1 MRIEKLKIYSVH
13 LPFSFE
19 FSHSLRRRF
28 SGPNVVVEV
37 VAERGSIRGY
47 GEGAPRTYVTGES
60 QASVCRSVLSFAQ
73 ERHFPWHLNDVS
85 EVWDFIDGLSGEKL
99 QNSAICALESA
110 LLDALGRYEGRYILD
125 YFPKDF
131 YTDIIHYGAPLPL
144 ASRENI
150 LARCKA
156 IRDMGIRKI
165 KLKLGK
171 EFSQNQEILA
181 SACDVFGDDCDLKV
195 DVNGVWNGEMALRH
209 LPLFQK
215 YRVRVAEQ
223 PFATDDSE
231 FAEAADLIK
240 ACGIALMADE
250 SACALADVQKLGR
263 EGFYDM
269 VNVRLSKCG
278 GLRRS
283 LKIVDYLRQNR
294 VAFQIGCH
302 LGESG
307 LLSAAGRVLSLLCR
321 DAVYH
326 DGCYDAWLLEK
337 NVTSEDV
344 SFGWGGKA
352 GPLRGPG
359 LGVDTNPRK
368 LQSLSESAATVTVSR
383 P

>member
-1 MRIEKLKIYSVH
+1 MRVEKLIIYSVH

-19 FSHSLRRRF
+19 FSHSLRKRL

-37 VAERGSIRGY
+37 VAEGGSIRGY
-47 GEGAPRTYVTGES
+47 GEGAPRTYVTEES
-60 QASVCRSVLSFAQ
+60 QASVCRSVSGFAQ
-73 ERHFPWHLNDVS
+73 ARHFPWDLDDVS
-85 EVWDFIDGLSGEKL
+85 QVWGFIDSLPGEKI
-99 QNSAICALESA
+99 QNSAICALEIS
-110 LLDALGRYEGRYILD
+110 LLDALGRYEDRYILD
-125 YFPKDF
+125 YFSKDF
-131 YTDIIHYGAPLPL
+131 YTPTVYYGAPLPL
-144 ASRENI
+144 AGRDNI
-150 LARCKA
+150 LAGCKA
-156 IRDMGIRKI
+156 IREMGIRKI

-171 EFSQNQEILA
+171 DFSQNQEILD
-181 SACDVFGDDCDLKV
+181 SACHTFGADYDLKV
-195 DVNGVWNGEMALRH
+195 DVNGVWNGDMALRH
-209 LPLFQK
+209 LPLFRK

-223 PFATDDSE
+223 PFPTDDSE
-231 FAEAADLIK
+231 FAEAAGLIK
-240 ACGIALMADE
+240 ASGVALMADE
-250 SACALADVQKLGR
+250 SACTFADVKKLDR

-283 LKIVDYLRQNR
+283 LKIVDYLRENR

-307 LLSAAGRVLSLLCR
+307 LLSAAGRILSLLCR

-326 DGCYDAWLLEK
+326 DGCYDAWLLKE
-337 NVTSEDV
+337 NITCEDV

-359 LGVDTNPRK
+359 LGVDTNPRN
-368 LQSLSESAATVTVSR
+368 LESLSDRGATVTISR

>member
-1 MRIEKLKIYSVH
+1 MRIDNLTVYFVD
-13 LPFSFE
+13 LPFSLE

-60 QASVCRSVLSFAQ
+60 QTSVRRSVVSFAQ
-73 ERHFPWHLNDVS
+73 ERHFPWHLDDVS
-85 EVWDFIDGLSGEKL
+85 QVWDFIDSLSGEKL

-110 LLDALGRYEGRYILD
+110 LLDALGRYEGRHILD

-131 YTDIIHYGAPLPL
+131 YTETVHYGASLPL
-144 ASRENI
+144 TNRANI
-150 LARCKA
+150 LAGCRV

-171 EFSQNQEILA
+171 DFSQNQEIFD
-181 SACDVFGDDCDLKV
+181 SVSQGFGDDPDLKV
-195 DVNGVWNGEMALRH
+195 DVNGVWNADLALRH

-223 PFATDDSE
+223 PFATADSE
-231 FAEAADLIK
+231 FAEAAGLIK
-240 ACGIALMADE
+240 ASGIALMADE
-250 SACALADVQKLGR
+250 SACTLADVQKLGR

-283 LKIVDYLRQNR
+283 LRIVEYLRENR
-294 VAFQIGCH
+294 VPFQIGCH

-321 DAVYH
+321 DAGYY
-326 DGCYDAWLLEK
+326 DGCYDAWLLKE
-337 NVTSEDV
+337 NITCEDV

-368 LQSLSESAATVTVSR
+368 LQSLSESAATVTISR

>member
-13 LPFSFE
+13 LPFRSE
-19 FSHSLRRRF
+19 FSHSLRKRF
-28 SGPNVVVEV
+28 SGPNVVVEI
-37 VAERGSIRGY
+37 VAEGGSVRGY

-60 QASVCRSVLSFAQ
+60 QASVGRSVLLFAQ
-73 ERHFPWHLNDVS
+73 ERHFPWHLDDVS
-85 EVWDFIDGLSGEKL
+85 QVWDFIDSLSVEKI

-131 YTDIIHYGAPLPL
+131 CTDIIHYGAPLPL
-144 ASRENI
+144 TSREDI
-150 LARCKA
+150 LARCKP

-171 EFSQNQEILA
+171 HFNQNQEILD
-181 SACDVFGDDCDLKV
+181 SVWHGFGDDHDLKV
-195 DVNGVWNGEMALRH
+195 DVNGVWNSDMALRH

-223 PFATDDSE
+223 PFGTEDSE
-231 FAEAADLIK
+231 FAEAAGLIK
-240 ACGIALMADE
+240 ATGIALMADE
-250 SACALADVQKLGR
+250 SACTLPEVRKLHR

-283 LKIVDYLRQNR
+283 LRIVDYLRENR

-307 LLSAAGRVLSLLCR
+307 LLSAAGRILSLLCR
-321 DAVYH
+321 DAIYH
-326 DGCYDAWLLEK
+326 DGCYDAWLLKE
-337 NVTSEDV
+337 NITCEDV

-352 GPLRGPG
+352 GRLRGPG
-359 LGVDTNPRK
+359 LGVDTNPRN
-368 LQSLSESAATVTVSR
+368 LQSLSESAATVTISR

>member
-1 MRIEKLKIYSVH
+1 MRIEKLKIYPVH
-13 LPFSFE
+13 LPFRAE
-19 FSHSLRRRF
+19 FSHSLRRRS

-37 VAERGSIRGY
+37 VAEGGGIRGY

-73 ERHFPWHLNDVS
+73 GRQFPWQLDDVS
-85 EVWDFIDGLSGEKL
+85 QVWGFVDSLSGEKD

-110 LLDALGRYEGRYILD
+110 LLDALGRSEDRYILD

-131 YTDIIHYGAPLPL
+131 YTDVIHYGAPLPL
-144 ASRENI
+144 AGRDNI
-150 LARCKA
+150 LARCKV
-156 IRDMGIRKI
+156 IREMGIRKI

-171 EFSQNQEILA
+171 EFSQNLEMLD
-181 SACDVFGDDCDLKV
+181 SACHVFGNDYDLKV
-195 DVNGVWNGEMALRH
+195 DINGVWNGEAALRH
-209 LPLFQK
+209 LPLFRQ

-231 FAEAADLIK
+231 FAEVAGLIK
-240 ACGIALMADE
+240 ASGVALMADE
-250 SACALADVQKLGR
+250 SACTLADVQKLDR

-283 LKIVDYLRQNR
+283 LRIVDYLRQNG

-307 LLSAAGRVLSLLCR
+307 LLSAAGRILGLLCR

-326 DGCYDAWLLEK
+326 DGCYDAWLLKE
-337 NVTSEDV
+337 NITCEDV
-344 SFGWGGKA
+344 SFAWSGKA

-359 LGVDTNPRK
+359 LGVDTNSRT
-368 LQSLSESAATVTVSR
+368 LRSLSESSAIVTISR

>member
-1 MRIEKLKIYSVH
+1 MRIEKLKIYPVH
-13 LPFSFE
+13 LPFRAE
-19 FSHSLRRRF
+19 FSHSLSRRS

-37 VAERGSIRGY
+37 VAEGGRIRGY

-60 QASVCRSVLSFAQ
+60 QASVCRSVLDFVQ
-73 ERHFPWHLNDVS
+73 GEHFPWQLNDVS
-85 EVWDFIDGLSGEKL
+85 QVWGFIDSLSGEKD

-110 LLDALGRYEGRYILD
+110 LLDALGRSEVRYILD

-131 YTDIIHYGAPLPL
+131 YIDVIHYGAPLPL
-144 ASRENI
+144 TGRDNI
-150 LARCKA
+150 LARCKV

-171 EFSQNQEILA
+171 EFSQNREILD
-181 SACDVFGDDCDLKV
+181 SACHFFGSDYDLKV
-195 DVNGVWNGEMALRH
+195 DVNGVWNGETALRH
-209 LPLFQK
+209 LPLFRQ

-223 PFATDDSE
+223 PFATDDSG
-231 FAEAADLIK
+231 FAEAAGLMK
-240 ACGIALMADE
+240 ASGVALMADE
-250 SACALADVQKLGR
+250 SACTLADVQKLGSD
-263 EGFYDM
+263 GFYDM

-283 LKIVDYLRQNR
+283 LRIVDYLRQNR

-307 LLSAAGRVLSLLCR
+307 LLSAAGRILGLLCR
-321 DAVYH
+321 DAVYY
-326 DGCYDAWLLEK
+326 DGCYDPWLLKE
-337 NVTSEDV
+337 NITRENV

-359 LGVDTNPRK
+359 LGVDTNPRSLK
-368 LQSLSESAATVTVSR
+368 SLSESSAIVTISG